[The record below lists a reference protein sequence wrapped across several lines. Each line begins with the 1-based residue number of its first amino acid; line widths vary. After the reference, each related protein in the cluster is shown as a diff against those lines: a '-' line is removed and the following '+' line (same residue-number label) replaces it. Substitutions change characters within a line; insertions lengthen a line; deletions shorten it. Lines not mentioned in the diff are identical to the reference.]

1 MWPSF
6 PVNSDPEPVPLPLP
20 VPNIGDLPDQVAPD
34 TSAPDPLPSGV
45 PDPVSPAPAVAEIPE
60 LVINPPSVSELD
72 NPPDPAV
79 PGRVN
84 VLGPDTV

>member
-1 MWPSF
+1 M
-6 PVNSDPEPVPLPLP
+6 NSDPEPVPLP
-20 VPNIGDLPDQVAPD
+20 VPNVGDVPDQVAPD

-45 PDPVSPAPAVAEIPE
+45 SDPVAEIPE
-60 LVINPPSVSELD
+60 LVINPPSIPELD

>member
-1 MWPSF
+1 M
-6 PVNSDPEPVPLPLP
+6 NSDPEPVPLP
-20 VPNIGDLPDQVAPD
+20 VPNVGDLPDQVA
-34 TSAPDPLPSGV
+34 SDPLPSSV
-45 PDPVSPAPAVAEIPE
+45 PDPVSPAPAIAEIPE
-60 LVINPPSVSELD
+60 LVINPASVPELD